1 MKRREIMSKLTKG
14 ILTFLITAFTLFAVS
29 FTVYFF
35 NLDMK
40 LTAAI
45 EPFLNKH
52 YDTMPRK
59 RYI

>member
-1 MKRREIMSKLTKG
+1 MSKLKKG
-14 ILTFLITAFTLFAVS
+14 ILTFLITVFSLFAVS

-59 RYI
+59 KYI